1 MGKINSRILSL
12 KWSFFIY
19 LPVCFLIA
27 FSGAMAIGIFT
38 NHLQDWYKNLQSDS
52 VVLSEIDRY
61 EYQIRVDESETM
73 YMERVPNYE
82 KIFPEKKQQ
91 YLYFIISN
99 AQVIF
104 IPLWVIG
111 CVALTGIIFYQRELK
126 KPIGI
131 LLDAS
136 RKISENQLD
145 FEIVYKKRN
154 ELGQLCKA
162 FDDMRRTLDENNRE
176 LWRSLEERKRL
187 NSAFSHDLRTPL
199 TVLKGYNDFLEKYAG
214 QLPEQKTA
222 EILSKMNR
230 QIHRLENYTDKMS
243 AVQKLEDI
251 QPDVTEIQID
261 RLKEDFLEN
270 GAYICKNKKFALHFK
285 NDRNDKNFIWI
296 DTELVMEVYEN
307 ILANAERYA
316 ENQISAD
323 ICITEDFLKLEIH
336 DDGNGF
342 SDKALQLAKE
352 PFYRDEKEQNSLHF
366 GLGLYIC
373 RIICEKCGGS
383 VDISNTGTG
392 GKDTAKFFLKKILK
406 ID

>member
-1 MGKINSRILSL
+1 MGKVNSKILSL

-27 FSGAMAIGIFT
+27 FFGAMAIGIFT

-91 YLYFIISN
+91 YMYFIISN

-162 FDDMRRTLDENNRE
+162 FDDMRRALDENNRE
-176 LWRSLEERKRL
+176 LWRCLEERKRL

-230 QIHRLENYTDKMS
+230 QIHRLENYTYKMS

-261 RLKEDFLEN
+261 RLIEN
-270 GAYICKNKKFALHFK
+270 FSESGEYICKNKKFVLHFK
-285 NDRNDKNFIWI
+285 NNTNYKNFIWI
-296 DTELVMEVYEN
+296 DMQLVMEVYEN

-323 ICITEDFLKLEIH
+323 ISVTGDFLKLEIS

-373 RIICEKCGGS
+373 KIICEKCQGS
-383 VDISNTGTG
+383 IDIANTDTG
-392 GKDTAKFFLKKILK
+392 GKVTAFFCKKK
-406 ID
+406 NNN